1 MFNQIEALLQR
12 ISALEKKVQKLED
25 DQIKQNRDYKDAMY
39 NLDAD
44 NVPAINGIY
53 KEIKLISETAISLA
67 GKTIDLTADKIKIT
81 SDNFS
86 VDDKGHVEMG
96 SADIK
101 RNCILG
107 SDLTHGVGMQIGPDF
122 EENGKSIK
130 SRLVL
135 IEDTNDLLDSTT
147 KGVAFETR
155 DRVSNAEAYLSN
167 VESNNYGA
175 SVRMYKETYNARGEL
190 DGIDLISKASA
201 GRYEAELSYGDARVY
216 ANDSYVRLQFD
227 NVYLQV
233 DGQGVHCGNGKNTM
247 EIYQAL

>member
-1 MFNQIEALLQR
+1 MFNQIEPLLRR
-12 ISALEKKVQKLED
+12 ITALEKKVQQLED

-101 RNCILG
+101 RHCILG
-107 SDLTHGVGMQIGPDF
+107 SDLTHGAGMQIGPDF

-130 SRLVL
+130 TRLVL

-147 KGVAFETR
+147 KGIAFETR
-155 DRVSNAEAYLSN
+155 DRVSNGEAYLSN

-175 SVRMYKETYNARGEL
+175 SVRMYKETYNSRGEL
-190 DGIDLISKASA
+190 SGIDLISSASA

-216 ANDSYVRLQFD
+216 LDDSCARLEFG